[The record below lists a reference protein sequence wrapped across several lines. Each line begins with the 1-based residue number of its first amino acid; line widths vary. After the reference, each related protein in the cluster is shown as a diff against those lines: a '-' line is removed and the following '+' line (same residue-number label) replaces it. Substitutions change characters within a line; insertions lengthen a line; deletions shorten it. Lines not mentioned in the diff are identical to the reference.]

1 MTDVIVI
8 GAGVVGCAAARE
20 LARLCL
26 RVTVLEQ
33 SCDVAEGAT
42 KSNSAIVHAGFDA
55 PPGSNKARFNVW
67 GNALFEPWCRELG
80 VPFSRNT
87 SLVAAFS
94 EEELPKLEELRAR
107 GEANGVPG
115 LRIVRRDELRAL
127 EPNLSRE
134 ACAALLAPTGGI
146 CCPYELTFRLA
157 ENAAA
162 NGVDF
167 LFNCGVKGVSRDGEG
182 WRVEAADGRVLKART
197 VVNAAG
203 LYADIFN
210 NQVSEA
216 KLSIRPR
223 RGEYLMIDKLHA
235 GAFRATVF
243 QVPTPMGK
251 GVLVSPTVD
260 GTLIVGPTA
269 EEVGDKAD
277 TRTTAEGLEKVRQ
290 SAARVWPGFPAGG
303 VIATFA
309 GLRAHGDR
317 GDFVLGEP
325 PDAPG
330 FFNAAAVESPGL
342 TAAPALGVW
351 LAEQIE
357 KTINPPPQKLRR
369 ASAQRSTFNANCE
382 THWKVFRAMSNAE
395 RTEAIKSDPAYGRVV
410 CRCENVTE
418 AEIRAAI
425 RCRIGARTLDGVKRR
440 TRAGMGRCQGGFCT
454 PRIVEILCEELGLA
468 PEQVTKFGGGSWM
481 IRPTGDAR
489 LATRAVQISSRES
502 QVASP

>member
-1 MTDVIVI
+1 
-8 GAGVVGCAAARE
+8 
-20 LARLCL
+20 
-26 RVTVLEQ
+26 
-33 SCDVAEGAT
+33 
-42 KSNSAIVHAGFDA
+42 
-55 PPGSNKARFNVW
+55 
-67 GNALFEPWCRELG
+67 
-80 VPFSRNT
+80 
-87 SLVAAFS
+87 
-94 EEELPKLEELRAR
+94 
-107 GEANGVPG
+107 
-115 LRIVRRDELRAL
+115 
-127 EPNLSRE
+127 
-134 ACAALLAPTGGI
+134 
-146 CCPYELTFRLA
+146 
-157 ENAAA
+157 
-162 NGVDF
+162 
-167 LFNCGVKGVSRDGEG
+167 
-182 WRVEAADGRVLKART
+182 
-197 VVNAAG
+197 
-203 LYADIFN
+203 
-210 NQVSEA
+210 
-216 KLSIRPR
+216 
-223 RGEYLMIDKLHA
+223 MIDKLHA

-351 LAEQIE
+351 LAEQIK

-382 THWKVFRAMSNAE
+382 QIGCVPRDVNADGRRRSRA
-395 RTEAIKSDPAYGRVV
+395 IPYGRVV
-410 CRCENVTE
+410 FRCKTSPSESGRRSAAVSSPDARRRE
-418 AEIRAAI
+418 AAHARAW
-425 RCRIGARTLDGVKRR
+425 GAAKEGSARR
-440 TRAGMGRCQGGFCT
+440 AC
-454 PRIVEILCEELGLA
+454 EILARSWGLRGA
-468 PEQVTKFGGGSWM
+468 SDGFRRGVVV

-489 LATRAVQISSRES
+489 LATALANHESRVQS
-502 QVASP
+502 QVLEHALQTLSPYHRSGAGLAQRPRPRQRLVKTCCCSSETRRWAVFCSSASTRASAFTCSRRS